1 MTGPHDLDPADLNDA
16 ALRDHAVA
24 AARGDAPFDLLIRG
38 GRVADVAMQEIRAA
52 DVGIVGPLIASVHA
66 PGARADAARTL
77 DATGLIVAPGL
88 IDAHM
93 HIESSMVTP
102 AVYAGAVLPRGTTT
116 VVWDPHEFGNVAGLA
131 GVDWALAEAA
141 RSPLRI
147 LTLAPSCVPS
157 APGYETA
164 GADFGPAEI
173 EALLARPGIHGLAEV
188 MDMGAVTSRAPR
200 MRGIVQA
207 GLASGK
213 PVCGH
218 ARGLT
223 GAALQAYA
231 AAGVTSD
238 HELTSAEDLLEKL
251 RAGLWVELRGSHPH
265 LLPEIARALA
275 ALPACPPTLTLCT
288 DDVFPD
294 DLAQSGGLDALLR
307 LLVAEGLP
315 PLRALQAATFNA
327 AQRLGRPDLGLVA
340 PGRRADLAL
349 FRDLESFAPAHV
361 LRDGRPPALPVAAS
375 ARPDFGAPAPPRF
388 APADFETPA
397 TGPTARIA
405 TIDRPRFTQWGERQV
420 GVRDGRLALPPDLTR
435 IAVIHRHGRAPAIPR
450 IGFLSG
456 WGAWRG
462 AFATT
467 VSHDSHN
474 LTVFGHAPEDLAA
487 AANAVAAQGGG
498 MAVAQGGRVTALLP
512 LPVGGLVSD
521 APLEDVAAAFRAVRE
536 AMDAVVDW
544 QPPYLVFKAL
554 VGATLAC
561 NAGPHQTDLGIA
573 DSHAGRL
580 LTSPIL
586 EDGLPA

>member
-1 MTGPHDLDPADLNDA
+1 MNQQDLNDA
-16 ALRDHAVA
+16 SLRDRAVA
-24 AARGDAPFDLLIRG
+24 AARGDAPFDLLILG
-38 GRVADVAMQEIRAA
+38 GQVADVAMQELRPA
-52 DVGIVGPLIASVHA
+52 DVGVVGPLIASVHA
-66 PGARADAARTL
+66 PGARADATRTL

-93 HIESSMVTP
+93 HVESSMVTP
-102 AVYAGAVLPRGTTT
+102 AVYAQAVLPRGTTT

-131 GVDWALAEAA
+131 GVDWAVAEAA

-147 LTLAPSCVPS
+147 LPLAPSCVPS

-164 GADFGPAEI
+164 GADFGPSEI

-188 MDMGAVTSRAPR
+188 MDMAAVTSRAPR

-223 GAALQAYA
+223 GPSLQAYA

-294 DLAQSGGLDALLR
+294 DLLETGGLDALLR
-307 LLVAEGLP
+307 RLVAEGLP

-327 AQRLGRPDLGLVA
+327 AQRLGRSDLGLVA

-361 LRDGRPPALPVAAS
+361 LRDGCAPGLPAAPAP
-375 ARPDFGAPAPPRF
+375 RPDFGAPSLPRF
-388 APADFETPA
+388 TPADFETEA
-397 TGPTARIA
+397 HGPSARIA
-405 TIDRPRFTQWGERQV
+405 VIDRPRFTQWAERRV
-420 GVRDGRLALPPDLTR
+420 AVRDGRLAVPADLTR
-435 IAVIHRHGRAPAIPR
+435 IAVIHRHGNAPAIPR
-450 IGFLSG
+450 IGFLG
-456 WGAWRG
+456 NWGAWRG

-474 LTVFGHAPEDLAA
+474 LTVFGHDPADLAA
-487 AANAVAAQGGG
+487 AANALAEAGGG
-498 MAVAQGGRVTALLP
+498 MAVAQGGAVTALLP
-512 LPVGGLVSD
+512 LPIAGLVSD
-521 APLEDVAAAFRAVRE
+521 APLAEVAQAFQRVRE
-536 AMDAVVDW
+536 AMEPVVDW

-573 DSHAGRL
+573 DPQAGRL

-586 EDGLPA
+586 EDGLA

>member
-1 MTGPHDLDPADLNDA
+1 MSEPHDLDDA
-16 ALRDHAVA
+16 ALRDRAVA
-24 AARGDAPFDLLIRG
+24 AARGDAPFDLLILG
-38 GRVADVAMQEIRAA
+38 GQVADVAMQELRPA
-52 DVGIVGPLIASVHA
+52 DVGVVGPLIASVHA
-66 PGARADAARTL
+66 PGARADAARTI
-77 DATGLIVAPGL
+77 DAAGLIVAPGL

-93 HIESSMVTP
+93 HVESSMVTP
-102 AVYAGAVLPRGTTT
+102 AVYAQAVLPRGTTT
-116 VVWDPHEFGNVAGLA
+116 VVWDPHEFGNVAGLE
-131 GVDWALAEAA
+131 GVDWAVAEAA

-147 LTLAPSCVPS
+147 LPLAPSCVPS

-173 EALLARPGIHGLAEV
+173 GLLLARPGIHGLAEV
-188 MDMGAVTSRAPR
+188 MDMAAVTSRAPR

-207 GLASGK
+207 GLASSK

-223 GAALQAYA
+223 GPSLQAYA

-238 HELTSAEDLLEKL
+238 HELTSADDLLEKL

-294 DLAQSGGLDALLR
+294 DLLQSGGLDALLR
-307 LLVAEGLP
+307 RLVAEGFP
-315 PLRALQAATFNA
+315 ALRALQAATFNA
-327 AQRLGRPDLGLVA
+327 AQRLGRSDLGLVA

-349 FRDLESFAPAHV
+349 LRDLRDFAPAHV
-361 LRDGRPPALPVAAS
+361 LRDGRPPSLPVPAAP
-375 ARPDFGAPAPPRF
+375 RPDFGAPSLPRF
-388 APADFETPA
+388 APADFETA
-397 TGPTARIA
+397 AAGPKARIA
-405 TIDRPRFTQWGERQV
+405 VIDRPRFTEWAEREV
-420 GVRDGRLALPPDLTR
+420 PVRDGRLALPPELTR
-435 IAVIHRHGRAPAIPR
+435 IAVIHRHGHAPAVPR
-450 IGFLSG
+450 IGFLG
-456 WGAWRG
+456 NWGEWRG

-474 LTVFGHAPEDLAA
+474 LTVFGHDPADLAA
-487 AANAVAAQGGG
+487 AANALAETGGG
-498 MAVAQGGRVTALLP
+498 MAVVRNGEVAALLP
-512 LPVGGLVSD
+512 LPIAGLVSD
-521 APLEDVAAAFRAVRE
+521 APLAEVAQAFQRVRE
-536 AMDAVVDW
+536 AMEAVVDW

-573 DSHAGRL
+573 DPQAGRL
-580 LTSPIL
+580 LTSPVL
-586 EDGLPA
+586 EDGLA